1 MSVCVSD
8 DFSNLRIETSGLV
21 LATDTTLM
29 VGLVYGNGI
38 SETMQ
43 ETFCLLELAEFFFFL
58 GRERERERE
67 MRQEDFD
74 KTDVGITL
82 PICSACGLSTFSF
95 RLVLFSF
102 RLTKLSCTLVAEL
115 LVASFRILLF
125 WVGLMEAL
133 E

>member
-43 ETFCLLELAEFFFFL
+43 ETFCLLELAEFFFFFFL

-67 MRQEDFD
+67 R
-74 KTDVGITL
+74 
-82 PICSACGLSTFSF
+82 
-95 RLVLFSF
+95 
-102 RLTKLSCTLVAEL
+102 
-115 LVASFRILLF
+115 
-125 WVGLMEAL
+125 
-133 E
+133 

>member
-43 ETFCLLELAEFFFFL
+43 ETFCLLELAEFFFFF
-58 GRERERERE
+58 GERERERERE
-67 MRQEDFD
+67 RDETGGF
-74 KTDVGITL
+74 
-82 PICSACGLSTFSF
+82 
-95 RLVLFSF
+95 
-102 RLTKLSCTLVAEL
+102 
-115 LVASFRILLF
+115 
-125 WVGLMEAL
+125 
-133 E
+133 

>member
-58 GRERERERE
+58 GRERE

>member
-43 ETFCLLELAEFFFFL
+43 ETFCLLELAEFFFFF
-58 GRERERERE
+58 GERERDRERDE
-67 MRQEDFD
+67 TGGF
-74 KTDVGITL
+74 
-82 PICSACGLSTFSF
+82 
-95 RLVLFSF
+95 
-102 RLTKLSCTLVAEL
+102 
-115 LVASFRILLF
+115 
-125 WVGLMEAL
+125 
-133 E
+133 

>member
-1 MSVCVSD
+1 
-8 DFSNLRIETSGLV
+8 
-21 LATDTTLM
+21 
-29 VGLVYGNGI
+29 
-38 SETMQ
+38 
-43 ETFCLLELAEFFFFL
+43 
-58 GRERERERE
+58 

-82 PICSACGLSTFSF
+82 PICSTYGLSTF

-115 LVASFRILLF
+115 LVASFSILLL

>member
-43 ETFCLLELAEFFFFL
+43 ETFCLLELAEFFFFF
-58 GRERERERE
+58 GERERERE